1 MRDRLPRKTVELR
14 GRRVAA
20 VTLPT
25 RYAPSV
31 ARMWTDRVREVERV
45 GTPMTTIQAVV
56 FGVMLAL
63 TPSMLVLAFLLWREG
78 IGLADDGSNGEAY
91 FHRKY

>member
-1 MRDRLPRKTVELR
+1 MPRKAVDCGEGGHRRHINTTMRTKRDRVWAGL
-14 GRRVAA
+14 
-20 VTLPT
+20 
-25 RYAPSV
+25 
-31 ARMWTDRVREVERV
+31 VREVERV

-78 IGLADDGSNGEAY
+78 IGFADDGSNGEAY